1 MAKQPSGRARPE
13 RRKRQRVALAR
24 GIFARFGTIDVI
36 IVDIS
41 EGGARVEHFTQFNVG
56 KKALLRFEWQQ
67 ETIETQASVVSC
79 KVHRFAHEEKGTTVY
94 QSGLFFTD
102 QVEDTAVRI
111 HEMVTMLVARSL
123 AEQVANARGIGPVI
137 ERNMPVFRSGGVVA
151 NELEANQE
159 SAERLIP
166 TSEVVIDRGYI
177 RRTLIGGMR
186 FDQKWSRTP
195 DQPAEGFTVSA
206 AEPSEHVEQLCENYL
221 KGSEED
227 RKLILLL
234 AQLSVEKA

>member
-1 MAKQPSGRARPE
+1 MSPSPE
-13 RRKRQRVALAR
+13 RRKKKRIRLTR
-24 GIFARFGTIDVI
+24 GLIARFGTMGAI
-36 IVDIS
+36 ILDIS
-41 EGGARVEHFTQFNVG
+41 DAGARIEHFNRLDVR
-56 KKALLRFEWQQ
+56 KKALFRLEWQQ
-67 ETIETQASVVSC
+67 QPIETTAQVVSC
-79 KVHRFAHEEKGTTVY
+79 KVHRFDHGDQGTTVY
-94 QSGLFFTD
+94 QSGLYFTEYAGD
-102 QVEDTAVRI
+102 SAAKLRDLANTV
-111 HEMVTMLVARSL
+111 VARSL

-177 RRTLIGGMR
+177 RCTLIGGVR

-221 KGSEED
+221 NGSEED

-234 AQLSVEKA
+234 AQLSVQKA